1 MKENPLWKKFIL
13 LINKDFN
20 GYLDKGTISIVE
32 EKFINLCN
40 NKVVSNWEK
49 RCTKYIF
56 LMDHNE
62 KEEILIDELSKAQ
75 KDEIIYLRFS
85 IPFIF

>member
-40 NKVVSNWEK
+40 NKFQIEK
-49 RCTKYIF
+49 KDAQNIF
-56 LMDHNE
+56 
-62 KEEILIDELSKAQ
+62 
-75 KDEIIYLRFS
+75 F
-85 IPFIF
+85 